1 MPGVPSSFVEAVHAL
16 GEEFRLDDVR
26 AKFPGLAPTTIS
38 VYLSQMVSAGQLAT
52 IGRGAGRTF
61 RRETS
66 IQAGLGPPA
75 VLRGASHRIASLLR
89 KALLPT
95 VLDRVIVWGD
105 DALAPYLHD
114 EMAQGFTVVEA
125 PHPLQDSVFEAL
137 DGRAIPVRNH
147 SALPDLLW
155 HPRLSRDRTVYL
167 LPQSSLKGTERT
179 NVGVRTIKPERLLVD
194 VLRMEPLLPDVA
206 LRLVQPDSFDV
217 RKALAIA
224 AHHGQSAPVAS
235 FLTYAALHNPN
246 SRVGHEMR
254 EIYRHLRRV

>member
-1 MPGVPSSFVEAVHAL
+1 VPGVPSGFVDAIQAL

-26 AKFPGLAPTTIS
+26 AQFPNLAPTTIS

-52 IGRGAGRTF
+52 IGRGAGRRF

-66 IQAGLGPPA
+66 IQTELGPPA

-95 VLDRVIVWGD
+95 VLDRVIVWGE

-114 EMAQGFTVVEA
+114 EMAQGFTVVEV
-125 PHPLQDSVFEAL
+125 PHPLHESVFEAL
-137 DGRAIPVRNH
+137 EGRAIPVRNH
-147 SALPDLLW
+147 STLADLLW
-155 HPRLSRDRTVYL
+155 HPRLSRDRTVFL
-167 LPQSSLKGTERT
+167 VPQSSLKGTERT

-194 VLRMEPLLPDVA
+194 VLRMEPLLPDAA

-235 FLTYAALHNPN
+235 FLTYAALKTPN
-246 SRVGHEMR
+246 TRVAHDMR
-254 EIYRHLRRV
+254 EIYLHLRRL